1 MSERRIAVVTGA
13 AAGIGAAVA
22 RTLARDGY
30 SLALLDRDDVEL
42 KRVTAELAETIVEG
56 ADIESHVVDVTDR
69 QAVDAA
75 VASTMDTFGRI
86 DALAHVA
93 GILDTGS
100 VLDSDPDQWRKI
112 FGVNVFGLLNV
123 LQSVGLEMRRRRAG
137 AIVVVSSNAAG
148 VPRIGMG
155 AYGSSKAAATM
166 LVRTAGLELATDGI
180 RVNVVAPGSTDTAMQ
195 RSLWS
200 DPSDDSGA
208 DAVIEGNLASYRWV
222 FRSENWPPQTISPTR
237 CTSCCPTG
245 RPTSP
250 CRRCTSTVERRS
262 KRETYLLTVLS
273 NRSHL
278 HDLEDRSRALGTRR
292 TVSTRFGDA
301 LSGTRL
307 LD

>member
-100 VLDSDPDQWRKI
+100 VLDSDPDQWGKI

-137 AIVVVSSNAAG
+137 AMVVVSSNAAG

-166 LVRTAGLELATDGI
+166 LVRTAGLELAADGI

-200 DPSDDSGA
+200 DLP
-208 DAVIEGNLASYRWV
+208 
-222 FRSENWPPQTISPTR
+222 TIRVPTR
-237 CTSCCPTG
+237 SSKAIWRAIAGYSARKTG
-245 RPTSP
+245 HRRRYRRLGALPAVRPGGP
-250 CRRCTSTVERRS
+250 HHHAGAVRRRWSDAQSVRRIC
-262 KRETYLLTVLS
+262 
-273 NRSHL
+273 
-278 HDLEDRSRALGTRR
+278 
-292 TVSTRFGDA
+292 
-301 LSGTRL
+301 
-307 LD
+307 

>member
-137 AIVVVSSNAAG
+137 G
-148 VPRIGMG
+148 DRGR
-155 AYGSSKAAATM
+155 
-166 LVRTAGLELATDGI
+166 LVERGRCPTYRDGCL
-180 RVNVVAPGSTDTAMQ
+180 RFVQ
-195 RSLWS
+195 
-200 DPSDDSGA
+200 
-208 DAVIEGNLASYRWV
+208 
-222 FRSENWPPQTISPTR
+222 
-237 CTSCCPTG
+237 SCCHHVG
-245 RPTSP
+245 
-250 CRRCTSTVERRS
+250 
-262 KRETYLLTVLS
+262 S
-273 NRSHL
+273 NRWTG
-278 HDLEDRSRALGTRR
+278 AGY
-292 TVSTRFGDA
+292 
-301 LSGTRL
+301 
-307 LD
+307 